1 MLGDLSVLPTS
12 ARDGYGN
19 TCSDSVAKD
28 RKTIKQIDVV
38 CKEQR
43 ANA

>member
-1 MLGDLSVLPTS
+1 MLGDLGVLPTS

-28 RKTIKQIDVV
+28 RKTIEQIDIVR
-38 CKEQR
+38 KEQR
-43 ANA
+43 ADA